1 MPPPRREERRKVR
14 IGLGLMAA
22 VAVLAIAIFML
33 DTALRAFSE
42 GPRVTVLATAAP
54 GLGPGSTVWVAGR
67 PVGRV
72 LSVGF
77 RPPGSGPDN
86 VVIRA
91 VLQRGTEP
99 ILRADATAEIRSAAL
114 LEPVI
119 VVIDPGSPDAPP
131 WSFDDTLRT
140 PRERLDL
147 DALRE
152 MSDSLLLV
160 SAELSRRAAPLRER
174 IRRASGTLPALVRDP
189 DVLEEAAA
197 RVDRLRVLLEEEY
210 PHGTAGRLVSDT
222 AISMRLSRITD
233 RLAALD
239 TLPGRREASSALE
252 SASAAIEGFET
263 RLARLSEWL
272 DEGRG
277 TAGRA
282 LVDGAL
288 GRQAALLRAQL
299 DSLVVELMTFP
310 ERWLRVRAF

>member
-1 MPPPRREERRKVR
+1 MPPLRPEERRNAR
-14 IGLGLMAA
+14 IGLGLMTA

-33 DTALRAFSE
+33 DTAVRALSE

-54 GLGPGSTVWVAGR
+54 GLGPGSAVWVAGR

-77 RPPGSGPDN
+77 RPPASGPDN

-99 ILRADATAEIRSAAL
+99 ILRADATAEIRAAAL
-114 LEPVI
+114 LEPVV

-131 WSFDDTLRT
+131 WGLDDTLRT
-140 PRERLDL
+140 PRERLDM

-152 MSDSLLLV
+152 LGDSLIAV
-160 SAELSRRAAPLRER
+160 SDDLSQRAATLRQR
-174 IRRASGTLPALVRDP
+174 VRRASGTLAALARNP
-189 DVLEEAAA
+189 DVLAEAAA
-197 RVDRLRVLLEEEY
+197 AVNRLRVLLAEEY
-210 PHGTAGRLVSDT
+210 PSGTAGRLASDT
-222 AISMRLSRITD
+222 AVSMRLARIYD

-239 TLPGRREASSALE
+239 TMPGREASSALE
-252 SASAAIEGFET
+252 SASSAIEAFER
-263 RLARLSEWL
+263 RLARLSERL

-282 LVDGAL
+282 LVDGAIA
-288 GRQAALLRAQL
+288 RQTALLRAQL
-299 DSLVVELMTFP
+299 DSLVVELMTYP
-310 ERWLRVRAF
+310 ERWLRVRVF